1 MPTLMPISVIVT
13 MLGLRLVRPLH
24 VLDDPRC
31 ALRLARVIGA
41 ADTDGGE
48 DHAVGADPAPA
59 LRAGDARLAVW
70 VPVAPEKLGH
80 PV

>member
-13 MLGLRLVRPLH
+13 MPGLRLVL
-24 VLDDPRC
+24 RC
-31 ALRLARVIGA
+31 TFWTTRA
-41 ADTDGGE
+41 APFGWPEWSGQRIPTGGK

-59 LRAGDARLAVW
+59 LGAGDARLAVW
-70 VPVAPEKLGH
+70 VPVAPEELGH

>member
-13 MLGLRLVRPLH
+13 MPGLRLV
-24 VLDDPRC
+24 VRC
-31 ALRLARVIGA
+31 TFWTTRAAPFGLTRVIGA
-41 ADTDGGE
+41 ANPDGGE

-59 LRAGDARLAVW
+59 FRAGDARLAVG